1 MLYYSLTVRK
11 DLTEEGA
18 SERDMSHTVAFVQAV
33 RFRKTHRLYTD
44 LIKDSME
51 NPDTKYFAIVPEQFT
66 MQTQKEI
73 VTLHPNDGVMIL
85 ILSAFRRLA

>member
-1 MLYYSLTVRK
+1 
-11 DLTEEGA
+11 
-18 SERDMSHTVAFVQAV
+18 MSIQLLLGGSGSG
-33 RFRKTHRLYTD
+33 KTHRLYTD

-73 VTLHPNDGVMIL
+73 VTRIRTTG
-85 ILSAFRRLA
+85 